1 MLKFGRGPQC
11 FIAKDTEGYITN
23 VKLSLQH
30 SETHKII
37 LKLVLE
43 IILYTKEQNA
53 EIDQLEEVEGAY
65 YNSLLN

>member
-43 IILYTKEQNA
+43 IILYTKGQNA
-53 EIDQLEEVEGAY
+53 EICL
-65 YNSLLN
+65 